1 LNLEVYPRKE
11 QKMADLD
18 QGQSAVTPVQG
29 RVHVYFDDAEI
40 ASSLKGF
47 SLREAGREQVFIPL
61 EDIHPQILEAS
72 DTRRTVPALGEAH
85 YYTIKTLTADGVDE
99 AWYFPYAD
107 GAFAPIR
114 DLVTFGGD
122 RIVIKVTEV

>member
-1 LNLEVYPRKE
+1 
-11 QKMADLD
+11 MADID
-18 QGQSAVTPVQG
+18 QGQAAVTPIDG

-40 ASSLKGF
+40 ASSLKGMR
-47 SLREAGREQVFIPL
+47 LRGSGSEQIFLPL

-72 DTRRTVPALGEAH
+72 DTKRSAPGLGEGH

-99 AWYFPYAD
+99 AWYYPYAE
-107 GAFAPIR
+107 GAYEAVR